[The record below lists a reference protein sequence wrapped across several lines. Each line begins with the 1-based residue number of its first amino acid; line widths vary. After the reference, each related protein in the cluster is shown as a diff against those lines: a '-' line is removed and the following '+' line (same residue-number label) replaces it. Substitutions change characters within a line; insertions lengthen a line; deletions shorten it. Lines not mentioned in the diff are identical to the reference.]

1 MHKETNHTKI
11 IDHSKELNKIHG
23 YRLGTITTIELTKN
37 RIWVD
42 FPDNPFNK
50 AILAQ
55 LGTPWISSDEL
66 TVFRDKVDCVKLEFL
81 DNNPAKPVIRD
92 LFYSVNQLN
101 RSGSKPFEDK
111 VVEVEADRIILKGKK
126 EVIIQ
131 CGETR
136 TIYQAEG
143 SEIVHEAEQIQSSA
157 KTVNRVEG
165 GSILFN

>member
-1 MHKETNHTKI
+1 MHEETSLTKI
-11 IDHSKELNKIHG
+11 VDQSIELSGIQG
-23 YRLGTITTIELTKN
+23 YRLGTIVTIDITKN
-37 RIWVD
+37 SIWVD

-50 AILAQ
+50 PILAQ

-66 TVFRDKVDCVKLEFL
+66 TMFRDKLDCVKLEFL
-81 DNNPAKPVIRD
+81 DSNPAKPIIRD
-92 LFYSVNQLN
+92 LFYSVNQLS
-101 RSGSKPFEDK
+101 RSGSKPFEDN